1 VRANFRTAITIPER
15 SWVRFR
21 DVISEF
27 AATQQQQQHSQS
39 QSGGVVSGVGGGIAG
54 DVGDGDKEIS
64 ATSLVD
70 SAVTTSSVAA
80 AANGSN

>member
-1 VRANFRTAITIPER
+1 
-15 SWVRFR
+15 VRFR

-27 AATQQQQQHSQS
+27 AAKQPQQQLGQS
-39 QSGGVVSGVGGGIAG
+39 QSVGVVTGVSGSAG

-64 ATSLVD
+64 ATSLVVD
-70 SAVTTSSVAA
+70 SAATSSSVAAA